1 MTPDPNLGKDG
12 VDDDL
17 SLPDHKQIYANGFYT
32 AVSPVDVV
40 VGLTRNGQNTAVL
53 NLSFSLAKTLAFNL
67 LEVVEDFEEKLG
79 IEFPT
84 LDKIFEHFNEPD
96 EVDSNEKQEESD

>member
-1 MTPDPNLGKDG
+1 MTPDANLGREDAN
-12 VDDDL
+12 DDL
-17 SLPDHKQIYANGFYT
+17 PLPDHKQMYANGFYT

-53 NLSFSLAKTLAFNL
+53 NISFSLAKTLAFSL
-67 LEVVEDFEEKLG
+67 LEVVENFEEKLG

-84 LDKIFEHFNEPD
+84 LDKIFEHFDEQD
-96 EVDSNEKQEESD
+96 EVDSNEKQEESN

>member
-1 MTPDPNLGKDG
+1 MTSDQNLGKD
-12 VDDDL
+12 DADEDL
-17 SLPDHKQIYANGFYT
+17 LVPDHKQIYANGFYT
-32 AVSPVDVV
+32 AISPVDVV

-67 LEVVEDFEEKLG
+67 LEVVEGFEEKLG

-84 LDKIFEHFNEPD
+84 LDKIFEQFNEPD